1 MKKLNISYALEAL
14 SCATLIVLDGGNW
27 EELLAATFMMIIAA
41 LIQSLMGGKG

>member
-14 SCATLIVLDGGNW
+14 SFSTLMVLGGGKW

-41 LIQSLMGGKG
+41 IIQSLVGRKG